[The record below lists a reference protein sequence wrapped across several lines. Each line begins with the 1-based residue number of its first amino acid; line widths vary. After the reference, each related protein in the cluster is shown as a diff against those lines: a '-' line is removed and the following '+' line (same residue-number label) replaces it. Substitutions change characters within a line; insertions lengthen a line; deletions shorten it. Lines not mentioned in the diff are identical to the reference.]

1 MTFSQY
7 FNDHLSNKTTLN
19 YRIPPSANRI
29 WFVPNKYLKK
39 TNKQTNKHRQKTITR
54 GINALIFACL
64 CMLSTSL
71 KLINLWQMDVTR
83 KPVLTHL
90 GSWLWKTKTC
100 SKYSGDIQHLSFIN
114 TSTLTLHKSLQIF
127 VLFAIWSS
135 PGITTP
141 PGHGHV
147 TNLRLHLWK
156 VKGLCCWKTLQWYI
170 KITVERIHY

>member
-7 FNDHLSNKTTLN
+7 FNDHLSNKTSLN
-19 YRIPPSANRI
+19 YRIPPSASLI
-29 WFVPNKYLKK
+29 WFVPINIKEK
-39 TNKQTNKHRQKTITR
+39 NKQTNKHRQKTITR

-83 KPVLTHL
+83 KLVLTHI
-90 GSWLWKTKTC
+90 GSTC
-100 SKYSGDIQHLSFIN
+100 SKYSGDIQRISFIN

-147 TNLRLHLWK
+147 TNLIPHLWK
-156 VKGLCCWKTLQWYI
+156 VKGLCCWKTLQLYI